1 MGKAYITNISRVND
15 NTAGVEPVT
24 VAQQKTYLQLEG
36 TAFDD
41 ILTAI
46 ISSVRQSIENYCN
59 VSLVPKQLIVT
70 IRTNG
75 LNPFNLP
82 FAPVAAISLVQFK
95 RCRGAIWTN
104 GTEDE
109 DYTIFNYG
117 QIEPDEDGN
126 YRISYTTLASGSTA
140 LLLALKQQV
149 AHIFN
154 GINEPNTTE
163 WSPLAMGIINSNKNA
178 NY

>member
-1 MGKAYITNISRVND
+1 MGKAYITNTNRVND

-24 VAQQKTYLQLEG
+24 VTEMKQYLQLEG
-36 TAFDD
+36 TAFDV
-41 ILTAI
+41 ILTPI

-59 VSLVPKQLIVT
+59 VSMVPKNLIVT
-70 IRTNG
+70 IRSNG

-82 FAPVAAISLVQFK
+82 WSPVGAITLVEFK
-95 RCRGAIWTN
+95 RCRGAVWTTA
-104 GTEDE
+104 TEGEGYD
-109 DYTIFNYG
+109 IFNYG

-126 YRISYTTLASGSTA
+126 YRVYYTTLASVSDA
-140 LLLALKQQV
+140 LLLALRQQV

-154 GINEPNTTE
+154 GINEPNKVE
-163 WSPLAMGIINSNKNA
+163 WDATAMAIMNANRNA